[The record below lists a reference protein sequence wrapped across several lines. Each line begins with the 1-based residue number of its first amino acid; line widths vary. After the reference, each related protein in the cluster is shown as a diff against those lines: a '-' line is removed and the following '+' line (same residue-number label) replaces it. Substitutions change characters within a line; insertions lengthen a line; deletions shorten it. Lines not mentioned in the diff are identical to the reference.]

1 MPLDNDDLPI
11 GRLLTRREALAIMS
25 ATGVV
30 LLTGC
35 SPRDMVGSD
44 SGPCAVRP
52 RLTPGPYFVDEL
64 LDRSDIRSDPSDGID
79 RPGAL
84 LALTFTVARIASPVC
99 TPLAGVQVDLWH
111 CDALGVYSDVIDAN
125 FNTVGQKFLRG
136 YQRTDAD
143 GVARFTTIYP
153 GWYPGRAVHL
163 HFKLRAGTSGLPGF
177 DFTSQLFFDDLFT
190 DQVHTLAPY
199 SSKGA
204 GRLRNSG
211 DGIYNSGGSRLVLAT
226 TPTTEGYAAAFSMAL
241 QI

>member
-1 MPLDNDDLPI
+1 MPPDHDDLPI

-35 SPRDMVGSD
+35 SPKDLVGND
-44 SGPCAVRP
+44 GPCAVKP
-52 RLTPGPYFVDEL
+52 TLTPGPYFVDEM
-64 LDRSDIRSDPSDGID
+64 LDRSDIRSDPADGLD

-111 CDALGVYSDVIDAN
+111 CDAFGVYSDAVDAN
-125 FNTVGQKFLRG
+125 FNTLGEKFLRG
-136 YQRTDAD
+136 YQLTDAD

-153 GWYPGRAVHL
+153 GWYPGRAVHF

-177 DFTSQLFFDDLFT
+177 DFTSQLFFDDTFT

-199 SSKGA
+199 SSRGP

-226 TPTTEGYAAAFSMAL
+226 APATEGYAAAFSMAL